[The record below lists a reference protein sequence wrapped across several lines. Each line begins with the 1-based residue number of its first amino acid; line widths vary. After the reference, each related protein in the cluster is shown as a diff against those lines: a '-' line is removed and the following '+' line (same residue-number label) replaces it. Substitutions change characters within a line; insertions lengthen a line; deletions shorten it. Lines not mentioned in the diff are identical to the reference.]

1 MRIAVITIAANR
13 DTHLRFHLR
22 SLERSTVAADE
33 HVVVAIGDPAV
44 ADVVASEGS
53 TTRPLWI
60 EHDRGPLP
68 LAYARNA
75 GAAAAL
81 AAGAELLVFLDVDCI
96 AGTEMLQRYVDAAR
110 QRRHRHAL
118 LCGPVTYLPPPGP
131 LGYDLDHVH
140 ERRRPHPAR
149 PAPPAGTVL
158 TGTDYDLFWS
168 LSFAVTAATWNR
180 IGGFCTEYT
189 GYGGED
195 TDLAQTAA
203 AAGVG
208 LRWVGGAD
216 AFHQHHPVSDPPV
229 EHLADILANA
239 ELFHRRWHRW
249 PMEGWLHSFE
259 ELGLIT
265 YDPIH
270 RRWVEAV

>member
-22 SLERSTVAADE
+22 SLERSTMAADE

-53 TTRPLWI
+53 TTRLLWI

-96 AGTEMLQRYVDAAR
+96 AGTDMLRRYVDAAR
-110 QRRHRHAL
+110 QRCHRHAL

-140 ERRRPHPAR
+140 ELRRPHPAR

-158 TGTDYDLFWS
+158 TGTDHNLFWS